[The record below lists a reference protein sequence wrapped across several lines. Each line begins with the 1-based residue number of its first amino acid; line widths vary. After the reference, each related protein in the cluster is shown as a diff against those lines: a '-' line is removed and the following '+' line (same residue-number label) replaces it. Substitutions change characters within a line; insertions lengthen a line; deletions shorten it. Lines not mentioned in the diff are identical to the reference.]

1 MQEVV
6 EFILSSIIMVV
17 TPIIFGVLTLDNNI
31 RKDKSKVVVAFLISC
46 IVYSLCYLYF
56 DGGIKTL
63 IGFLLHILIIIM
75 VTRQHITISFM
86 Y

>member
-31 RKDKSKVVVAFLISC
+31 RKDKS
-46 IVYSLCYLYF
+46 
-56 DGGIKTL
+56 
-63 IGFLLHILIIIM
+63 
-75 VTRQHITISFM
+75 
-86 Y
+86 